1 MGAVPVLASPPP
13 SKLPLR
19 PLGRTG
25 IKVPILGFGS
35 GSRFLMC
42 HYEDKAIAALATARS
57 TCVSPATPSRR
68 RCRPPWSGTTSIAT
82 QMALNAGLAR
92 MAEAPGRFNC
102 APWGRTWKT
111 RC

>member
-42 HYEDKAIAALATARS
+42 HYVDKATAALNRAIDLGITCHAEPPALQTALERHDFDCHANGAQRRS
-57 TCVSPATPSRR
+57 GPHGR
-68 RCRPPWSGTTSIAT
+68 GT
-82 QMALNAGLAR
+82 
-92 MAEAPGRFNC
+92 GRV
-102 APWGRTWKT
+102 
-111 RC
+111 